1 MSVVPSTRPLIP
13 AARLCG
19 IVVLPGDKSI
29 SHRYAMLAALAGGRT
44 TLHRY
49 APGRDCRSTLDCLA
63 ALGAGVDHEAEAV
76 RIEGRGIGRLTAPV
90 DPLDAGNSGSTM
102 RMLAGILAGHPF
114 RSVLD
119 GDRSLRQRPMRRIA
133 DPLTRMGA
141 RIETRE
147 GRAPLVI
154 DGGPLRAI
162 TFEPE
167 VPSAQVKTAV
177 LLAGLHAEGDTTV
190 IEPAPTRDH
199 TERALAAFGAPPS
212 IDGRRVTV
220 RGGQALVTPHD
231 LVVPGDASSAAFWAV
246 GAAVFPGSEVE
257 LQGVGLNPGRLAFL
271 DVLRAAGARVSVA
284 PVGEQRAEPVGRITV
299 SAGPLTAVRVSPR
312 DVPALIDELPV
323 LALLGI
329 FGAGFRVDGAAELRT
344 KEADRIA
351 ALAAGLRA
359 LGARIEEWA
368 DGFEVRPSRLRGGS
382 ADAAGDHR
390 LAMTFALAALGAEA
404 PSQLVG
410 AEAVAVSY
418 PGFFDDLRRLTDA
431 AA

>member
-147 GRAPLVI
+147 GRAPWSST
-154 DGGPLRAI
+154 AAHSA
-162 TFEPE
+162 
-167 VPSAQVKTAV
+167 PS
-177 LLAGLHAEGDTTV
+177 
-190 IEPAPTRDH
+190 
-199 TERALAAFGAPPS
+199 PS
-212 IDGRRVTV
+212 
-220 RGGQALVTPHD
+220 
-231 LVVPGDASSAAFWAV
+231 
-246 GAAVFPGSEVE
+246 
-257 LQGVGLNPGRLAFL
+257 
-271 DVLRAAGARVSVA
+271 
-284 PVGEQRAEPVGRITV
+284 
-299 SAGPLTAVRVSPR
+299 SPR
-312 DVPALIDELPV
+312 C
-323 LALLGI
+323 
-329 FGAGFRVDGAAELRT
+329 
-344 KEADRIA
+344 
-351 ALAAGLRA
+351 RA
-359 LGARIEEWA
+359 
-368 DGFEVRPSRLRGGS
+368 
-382 ADAAGDHR
+382 
-390 LAMTFALAALGAEA
+390 
-404 PSQLVG
+404 
-410 AEAVAVSY
+410 
-418 PGFFDDLRRLTDA
+418 RR
-431 AA
+431 